1 MIDLSQYPD
10 ACPVV
15 YDEER
20 QVGTFTEAIPTPT
33 EPWVGHMPWWDYHK
47 LKALRSSEL
56 RTAAEFSLLMVKSDR
71 DNPDDAKESDEMI
84 RGRALHALLLEQET
98 TWKKY
103 ARAPEWLTNRARKK
117 DKEAWNELV
126 GEYGEPYVLR
136 AVDYD
141 GVVAQAERIRSKPKL
156 RVLLQNGE
164 SELTLVWKEE
174 VEVPGQ
180 DDVAIWCKARIDWLT
195 VLPGRGPTILDLKG
209 SADARPHKF
218 MYSVRD
224 YRYDLQGAHYTTGAG
239 KLGIDAKDYAILA
252 TEWRRPYDCRLY
264 RLRERTHLLA
274 EIQRDQLLQRFA
286 LAQVT
291 GDWPGYAD
299 EVETIGLP
307 FGAEKDLEAEVRA
320 LEERR

>member
-1 MIDLSQYPD
+1 MIDLSQYPT
-10 ACPVV
+10 ACPLEWEIV
-15 YDEER
+15 ER
-20 QVGTFTEAIPTPT
+20 AGSFAEGVPSPKAD
-33 EPWVGHMPWWDYHK
+33 WVGRMTWWDYHK
-47 LKALRSSEL
+47 LRALRSSEL
-56 RTAAEFSLLMVKSDR
+56 RTAAEYSLLMVKSDR
-71 DNPDDAKESDEMI
+71 DNPDDAKESDEQI
-84 RGRALHALLLEQET
+84 RGRALHALLLEPET

-103 ARAPEWLTNRARKK
+103 ARAPDWLVNRARKK
-117 DKEAWNELV
+117 DKDHWAEMV
-126 GEYGEPYVLR
+126 KEYGAPYVLR
-136 AVDYD
+136 ATDYD
-141 GVVAQAERIRSKPKL
+141 GINAQAERILSKPKL
-156 RVLLQNGE
+156 RVLLHDGD

-174 VEVPGQ
+174 VEVPGHG
-180 DDVAIWCKARIDWLT
+180 DVGVWCKARIDWLT
-195 VLPGRGPTILDLKG
+195 VLPGRGPTIVDLKG

-224 YRYDLQGAHYTTGAG
+224 YRYDLQGSHYTTGAAR
-239 KLGIDAKDYAILA
+239 LGIMAKDYAILA
-252 TEWRRPYDCRLY
+252 SEWRRPYDCRLY

-274 EIQRDQLLQRFA
+274 EIQRDQLLKRFA